1 VMRSGS
7 VEAWRRQGPGGNRP
21 SRWMRRG
28 CGSLRRRARDAPS
41 GRRRG
46 TRDGHLY
53 VGTANVWR
61 QRRAKRVRCTP
72 GLGAGA
78 TGSVRGLWARS
89 REPRRNWR
97 LGAWVPP
104 RGSASR
110 DANASEALRRDM
122 LNTPSAARRS
132 SRNPCRS
139 RCMPPRTSSGT
150 DGAAH
155 EGRTGEVPRDRPLRE
170 CTGRWLRDHEAGRWS
185 RSGDTGCRHG
195 KGTRRAPRLG
205 GREPYRQTDR
215 LPLLR

>member
-1 VMRSGS
+1 MT
-7 VEAWRRQGPGGNRP
+7 RRLE
-21 SRWMRRG
+21 RRG
-28 CGSLRRRARDAPS
+28 GRPWGRAGS
-41 GRRRG
+41 GRPNDWKKVACSPRPKKRHG
-46 TRDGHLY
+46 AL
-53 VGTANVWR
+53 APLPNVWR

-78 TGSVRGLWARS
+78 TGSVRGSWARS

-97 LGAWVPP
+97 FGAWVPP

-139 RCMPPRTSSGT
+139 RCMPPRTSSET